1 MSACVDAVRL
11 RLSDAQSAAAVQAV
25 LVADN
30 HLQPQ
35 HLLALAE
42 QLCKFPAL
50 KQLDASSNPRLRLL
64 PVGVLQM
71 AASLEAFSCQGCS
84 LVLPPQSFFSSSP
97 EENPMRI
104 RQLLQ
109 SGSSDTQ
116 LTLSSLDLTAAVAR
130 EVAALLRHYPALK
143 QLDVSANPGLDHA
156 FVSEIGKALSSKAV
170 LLHHHCV
177 FSLRHQHLPHVL
189 TVLQELHI
197 LLSSTSAALA
207 SRACPMTLCSICL
220 VFNV

>member
-1 MSACVDAVRL
+1 MEMAHSVGQRVPFGIPVVWHTSGEVDVFVPYEDGRWH
-11 RLSDAQSAAAVQAV
+11 
-25 LVADN
+25 ADP
-30 HLQPQ
+30 H
-35 HLLALAE
+35 
-42 QLCKFPAL
+42 
-50 KQLDASSNPRLRLL
+50 
-64 PVGVLQM
+64 M
-71 AASLEAFSCQGCS
+71 
-84 LVLPPQSFFSSSP
+84 

-177 FSLRHQHLPHVL
+177 FALRHQHLPRVL

>member
-1 MSACVDAVRL
+1 MSACADAVRL

-35 HLLALAE
+35 HVPALAE

-50 KQLDASSNPRLRLL
+50 KQLDVSSNPRLWLL

-71 AASLEAFSCQGCS
+71 ATSLEAFSCQGCS

-130 EVAALLRHYPALK
+130 EVADLLRHYPSLK
-143 QLDVSANPGLDHA
+143 QLDVSSNPRLGCGGAAAVL
-156 FVSEIGKALSSKAV
+156 SALSGM
-170 LLHHHCV
+170 
-177 FSLRHQHLPHVL
+177 LRTRAPFHY
-189 TVLQELHI
+189 
-197 LLSSTSAALA
+197 AL
-207 SRACPMTLCSICL
+207 
-220 VFNV
+220 

>member
-25 LVADN
+25 LVAGN

-35 HLLALAE
+35 HVPALAE
-42 QLCKFPAL
+42 QLGKFPAL

-71 AASLEAFSCQGCS
+71 ATSLEAFSCQGCS
-84 LVLPPQSFFSSSP
+84 LVLPPQRFFSCVP

-130 EVAALLRHYPALK
+130 EVAALLRHYPSLK
-143 QLDVSANPGLDHA
+143 QLDVSSNPRLGCGGAAADLSA
-156 FVSEIGKALSSKAV
+156 LSGMLRSGALSS
-170 LLHHHCV
+170 C
-177 FSLRHQHLPHVL
+177 
-189 TVLQELHI
+189 
-197 LLSSTSAALA
+197 ALMFKVTPMCRGWSGWSWDCEFVR
-207 SRACPMTLCSICL
+207 SRA
-220 VFNV
+220 